1 MQLAPAN
8 FRNPLAISGNL
19 VQVAPEL
26 EKLMRTLILITALIP
41 AAFAARFGTVEQL
54 PTDQRIAA
62 CQKAVAENPKDATK
76 LDDLASAYLQKMRET
91 TDFSY
96 VDRADKLVQQS
107 LKLQPGHFGGEL
119 LHVEIEMNRH
129 HFQTVVTLTGVLTK
143 STSDDVRPWALMGD
157 ALMEIGDYDRAATAY
172 EKMLK
177 LRPGLTS
184 YNRVAWYRFVTG
196 DPEGAISAMRQAVH
210 AARATPENLAWCLVD
225 LGNLYFKTG
234 RLDDAEIEY
243 TAALKVFPHYHPGFA
258 GLGRVQSAR
267 HRTAEAIANYA
278 RAEAIVPMPEYA
290 GALRDLYLEE
300 GNAAESRK
308 QEQLLD
314 VVDQLAKANFENT
327 DRTLALVLAD
337 EGRHLDRALELAQ
350 NELAFRQDV
359 YTYDALAWV
368 LFKNG
373 KVEQAREAMK
383 KAMAWKTPEPSFAK
397 HAKAMGL

>member
-1 MQLAPAN
+1 
-8 FRNPLAISGNL
+8 
-19 VQVAPEL
+19 
-26 EKLMRTLILITALIP
+26 MRSLILITALLP
-41 AAFAARFGTVEQL
+41 AAFAARFGAIEQL

-62 CQKAVAENPKDATK
+62 CQKAVAESPKDATK
-76 LDDLASAYLQKMRET
+76 LDDLAAAYLQKMRET

-119 LHVEIEMNRH
+119 LRVEIEMNRH
-129 HFQTVVTLTGVLTK
+129 HFQTVVSLTTALTK
-143 STSDDVRPWALMGD
+143 SAADDVRPWALMGD
-157 ALMEIGDYDRAATAY
+157 ALMEIGDYDRAASAY
-172 EKMLK
+172 EQMLK

-196 DPEGAISAMRQAVH
+196 DPDGAISAMRQAVH

-225 LGNLYFKTG
+225 LGSLYFKTG
-234 RLDDAEIEY
+234 RLDDAEVEY
-243 TAALKVFPHYHPGFA
+243 NAALQVFPHYHPGFA
-258 GLGRVQSAR
+258 GLGRVQAAR

-278 RAEAIVPMPEYA
+278 RAESIVPMPEYA
-290 GALRDLYLEE
+290 GALRDLYREE
-300 GNAAESRK
+300 GNAAESKK

-314 VVDQLAKANFENT
+314 VVDHLAKANFENT

-368 LFKNG
+368 LFQNG

-383 KAMAWKTPEPSFAK
+383 KALAWKTAEPAFAK